1 MISKN
6 ILLKSLSLLALPALL
21 VSCGSTRVPTPNPNQ
36 VKPIKAVHV
45 NPYKAGTYEHFT
57 ASSSYPK
64 THRIFKN
71 KEVLNASKPENVKII
86 VDLSQQ
92 RAFLFSNDQLALD
105 YPVSTGNKKFP
116 TPPGEYQILRM
127 IEKDKRSN
135 LYGKI
140 YDAEGT
146 LVKSDAD
153 STKDIIP
160 EGGRFEGA
168 LMSNWMRITWSGIG
182 MHRGYVPRYPASH
195 GCIRT
200 PGSIVK
206 TVYSKVK
213 VGTPVSVR

>member
-6 ILLKSLSLLALPALL
+6 ILLKSLSLLALPALFA
-21 VSCGSTRVPTPNPNQ
+21 SCGSTGIPTPNPKQ

-45 NPYKAGTYEHFT
+45 NPYKAGTYEYFT

-64 THRIFKN
+64 THKTFKN
-71 KEVLNASKPENVKII
+71 TEVLKATKAEDVKIL
-86 VDLSQQ
+86 VDLDMQ
-92 RAFLFSNDQLALD
+92 RAFLLSSGKVAID

-140 YDAEGT
+140 YDAEGS
-146 LVKSDAD
+146 LVKSNAD
-153 STKDIIP
+153 STKDTIP
-160 EGGRFEGA
+160 EGGKFEGA
-168 LMSNWMRITWSGIG
+168 LMANWMRITWSGIG

-200 PGSIVK
+200 PSSIVK

-213 VGTPVSVR
+213 VGTPVTIR